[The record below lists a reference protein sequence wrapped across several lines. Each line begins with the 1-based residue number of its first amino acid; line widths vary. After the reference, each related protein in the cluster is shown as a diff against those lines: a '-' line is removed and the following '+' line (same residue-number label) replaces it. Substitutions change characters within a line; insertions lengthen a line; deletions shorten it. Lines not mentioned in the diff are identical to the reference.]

1 VVPRQND
8 GMTSDED
15 LDDSL
20 LDDEVTAT
28 PTIPNCRAL
37 DVLLALRE
45 GGIGRELKLADFCD
59 PGLADANAMR
69 AMVFDTEDP
78 FQFQGGSWSTYVLL
92 YLSIKALTILTDDED
107 SVSLELESESVFK
120 GGAGNDLRIWELIV
134 RAAGDNAEIY
144 QEASQRIFNEVLL
157 RTTLNHP
164 TITFEEALQLFA
176 DADPDT
182 EFAVEEVRE
191 HLSEYESLEELPEPS
206 WTPKRGEAA
215 RAHLRSELIGA
226 DELLDDINSCG
237 KQRLVTAMLWLCFY
251 LDKDVPDADETFLEV
266 LGQLDC
272 GVPDRRRNKWSLSE
286 ARLLGEIMRCRM
298 IWFAHLFDEHYAMSY
313 FNDSPLGFV
322 TAVRGDYEDDFVS
335 HTNLETLVLK
345 VECGEL
351 WELNIEDP
359 ENPYD
364 NRSQFSEE
372 ESLRLAMVLIRWSE
386 KCGSVA
392 KAADEIWYWLYRDF
406 GASDALDWMLCG
418 VDLPTA
424 IRERRA
430 GRSPDETYGGLWALG
445 IKPTETAIKRWR
457 GLGRDEIS
465 DAIDRGFA
473 SAGEYLPFAQSKLDI
488 DAIKKIRRVAKRDL
502 SASDVLCF
510 HDFTR
515 QGLSESV
522 ALRWL
527 KSGESDIKRIRQF
540 ELAGVSAKVAKEWR
554 VAGFSLSETI
564 WFKSRGIEDAEDGI
578 GWLSIS
584 GNLVELEPWV
594 QAKQFTPAEAKA
606 WRDAGYGPK
615 EAARWTDI
623 GASADDARKWQDLGK
638 SAAGLE
644 LWIKNGFTPDEAR
657 RWVRSDVNITPTLA
671 LRRRKAGI
679 EPK

>member
-1 VVPRQND
+1 
-8 GMTSDED
+8 MTSDED
-15 LDDSL
+15 FDDSL

-28 PTIPNCRAL
+28 PTIPNCLAL

-45 GGIGRELKLADFCD
+45 GGIGRRLEIADFCD
-59 PGLADANAMR
+59 SGLADAKAMR
-69 AMVFDTEDP
+69 AMLFDVRDP
-78 FQFQGGSWSTYVLL
+78 FGTYQYGSCPIYILL

-107 SVSLELESESVFK
+107 SVSLEFESESVFK

-134 RAAGDNAEIY
+134 RAAGDNTELH
-144 QEASQRIFNEVLL
+144 EDASQRIFNEVLL
-157 RTTLNHP
+157 RTTLSHP

-206 WTPKRGEAA
+206 WTAKRGEAA
-215 RAHLRSELIGA
+215 RALLRSELIGA
-226 DELLDDINSCG
+226 DELLADINSCE

-251 LDKDVPDADETFLEV
+251 LDKDVPDADELFLEV
-266 LGQLDC
+266 LGQLNH
-272 GVPDRRRNKWSLSE
+272 GVPDRRRDKWSLSE
-286 ARLLGEIMRCRM
+286 ARLLGETMRCRM

-313 FNDSPLGFV
+313 FNDNSLGFANSV
-322 TAVRGDYEDDFVS
+322 CDDTEDVFVYLSDLASVVDKIQRG
-335 HTNLETLVLK
+335 VL
-345 VECGEL
+345 
-351 WELNIEDP
+351 WDLNIEDP

-364 NRSQFSEE
+364 KQSQFSEE
-372 ESLRLAMVLIRWSE
+372 ESLEIAMVLIRWSE

-392 KAADEIWYWLYRDF
+392 KAANEIWFWLYRDF

-445 IKPTETAIKRWR
+445 IKPTNDAIKRWR

-473 SAGEYLPFAQSKLDI
+473 NAKEYLPFAQSKLDI
-488 DAIKKIRRVAKRDL
+488 DAIKKIRRVAKRHL
-502 SASDVLCF
+502 SASDVLRF

-578 GWLSIS
+578 GWLSMT

-606 WRDAGYGPK
+606 WQDAGYGPK

-644 LWIKNGFTPDEAR
+644 LWLKNGFTPDEAC

>member
-1 VVPRQND
+1 
-8 GMTSDED
+8 MTSDED
-15 LDDSL
+15 FDDSL

-28 PTIPNCRAL
+28 PTISNCRAL
-37 DVLLALRE
+37 DVLLALRD

-69 AMVFDTEDP
+69 AMVFDIEDP
-78 FQFQGGSWSTYVLL
+78 FQIQNGSWSTYVLL

-107 SVSLELESESVFK
+107 SVSLEFESESVVR

-134 RAAGDNAEIY
+134 RAAGDNAELHK
-144 QEASQRIFNEVLL
+144 EASQRIFNEVLL
-157 RTTLNHP
+157 RTTFNHP

-191 HLSEYESLEELPEPS
+191 HMSAYESLEELPEPS

-237 KQRLVTAMLWLCFY
+237 KQRLVTTMLWLCFY

-266 LGQLDC
+266 LGQLNH

-298 IWFAHLFDEHYAMSY
+298 IWFAHLFGRHYAMSY
-313 FNDSPLGFV
+313 FNDSSLGFV
-322 TAVRGDYEDDFVS
+322 NSVCNDTEDVFVYLADLASVVDKIERGV
-335 HTNLETLVLK
+335 
-345 VECGEL
+345 L
-351 WELNIEDP
+351 WELNFEKPEDP
-359 ENPYD
+359 YGNEGRY
-364 NRSQFSEE
+364 SAE
-372 ESLRLAMVLIRWSE
+372 ESLELAMVVIRWSE
-386 KCGSVA
+386 KCGSVT
-392 KAADEIWYWLYRDF
+392 KAADEIWYWLHMEF

-445 IKPTETAIKRWR
+445 IKPTKAAIDRWR
-457 GLGRDEIS
+457 GLGKDEIS
-465 DAIDRGFA
+465 DAIDRGFLNA
-473 SAGEYLPFAQSKLDI
+473 REYLPFAQSKLDI
-488 DAIKKIRRVAKRDL
+488 DAIKKIRRVAKRHL
-502 SASDVLCF
+502 SASDVLYF

-515 QGLSESV
+515 QGLSDSV

-554 VAGFSLSETI
+554 VAGFSLNETI
-564 WFKSRGIEDAEDGI
+564 WFKSRGIEDVEDGI